1 MRNKKVYVAGAV
13 LIAAGILIGLIL
25 GSGLNTTRPS
35 AANPVVNAPVTP
47 NPEPAPS
54 PDSQL
59 QGRKILDAL
68 SEAFANVAEQVNPS
82 VVTIFTEST
91 VKVSPFQF
99 GPWEEFFGE
108 DFFRRFFPQQP
119 EGKMKR
125 YGLGSGVII
134 DSDGI
139 IVTNNHV
146 IKGADDIKVR
156 LMDGREFEAEVKGKD
171 ENTDLAVLK
180 IKASDLPAIKM
191 GDSDKLRVGEW
202 VLAIGSP
209 LGPELHHTVT
219 AGIVS
224 AKGRSGEGLSPFVD
238 FIQTDAAIN
247 PGNSGGALVNLDGEL
262 VGINTAIV
270 TKTGGFMGIG
280 FAIPSRIVQKV
291 TRDILEKGRVLRGW
305 LGVVIQNITP
315 ELAKV
320 YGLEKP
326 EGVIVSRVVE
336 NSPAAKAGLK
346 PQDIVVEFNGR
357 PVKSVTQLTSLVSA
371 SDPGTTVRLTI
382 LRDGKR
388 KTVEVKLGER
398 PKEEELA
405 EAPGEEHVPELGLH
419 VENLTRELRQR
430 YRIDA
435 SVKGVVVVD
444 LERGSV
450 AAEAGLRPGDVI
462 LEVNRH
468 RVTNVDEFHR
478 VMDDLQPGDPV
489 AFYVQR
495 RKERLFIAFTIPKKQ
510 S

>member
-1 MRNKKVYVAGAV
+1 MKGKKLYLAGAV
-13 LIAAGILIGLIL
+13 LVVAGILVGLIL

-35 AANPVVNAPVTP
+35 TASSVVNAP
-47 NPEPAPS
+47 EAAPS

-91 VKVSPFQF
+91 VKVRPFQF
-99 GPWEEFFGE
+99 GPWEDFFGE
-108 DFFRRFFPQQP
+108 DFFRRFFPEQP
-119 EGKMKR
+119 EGNMKR

-134 DSDGI
+134 ASDGI

-171 ENTDLAVLK
+171 ASTDLAVLK
-180 IKASDLPAIKM
+180 IKASDLPAIKI
-191 GDSDKLRVGEW
+191 GDSDRLRVGEW

-280 FAIPSRIVQKV
+280 LAIPSRIVQKV
-291 TRDILEKGRVLRGW
+291 TRDILEKGRVSRGW
-305 LGVVIQNITP
+305 LGVVIQNVTP

-320 YGLEKP
+320 YGLDKP
-326 EGVIVSRVVE
+326 EGVIVNRVMKD
-336 NSPAAKAGLK
+336 SPAAKAGLK
-346 PQDIVVEFNGR
+346 AQDIIVAFNGK
-357 PVKSVTQLTSLVSA
+357 PVQSVTQLTSLVSA
-371 SDPGTTVRLTI
+371 SDPRTTVRLTI

-388 KTVEVKLGER
+388 KTVSVKLGER

-405 EAPGEEHVPELGLH
+405 EAPGEEHVPELGLR
-419 VENLTRELRQR
+419 VENLTSELRER
-430 YRIDA
+430 YNIDE
-435 SVKGVVVVD
+435 SVKGVVVVQ
-444 LERGSV
+444 LQRGSV
-450 AAEAGLRPGDVI
+450 AAQSGLRLGDVI

-468 RVTNVDEFHR
+468 RVSNVAEFR
-478 VMDDLQPGDPV
+478 QVIEDLKPGDPV

-495 RKERLFIAFTIPKKQ
+495 HNERMFVAFTIPKKQ